1 MPNGRTHIFE
11 VETAKLME
19 SLGLVET
26 KSPIGTLFDSGSGT
40 VVRVS
45 VADLRNK
52 VLQHTEPRITI
63 EEQHWCEYI
72 VHVGHF
78 VGGWVCI
85 DRSSPAFPELR
96 RLHLDPRLP
105 KQ

>member
-52 VLQHTEPRITI
+52 VLQR
-63 EEQHWCEYI
+63 CR
-72 VHVGHF
+72 F
-78 VGGWVCI
+78 VGDHAAQGVW
-85 DRSSPAFPELR
+85 R
-96 RLHLDPRLP
+96 
-105 KQ
+105 